1 MGSDLAEDFALLFSP
16 FIHLPQ
22 KQVLWYFPIRLV
34 CVRLVNEILE
44 LVVLSLEAVD
54 YAIMIGLFI
63 LMALPGVPEPASRV
77 GYPQY

>member
-22 KQVLWYFPIRLV
+22 KQVLWYFPIQLV
-34 CVRLVNEILE
+34 CVRLVNAILE
-44 LVVLSLEAVD
+44 LVVLSLAAVD

-63 LMALPGVPEPASRV
+63 LMALPECLNQLVE
-77 GYPQY
+77 